1 MEKYTD
7 WYTTETA
14 KPYFSGRLPT
24 GQSGSIISVLPNYL
38 VTVHLLFHSLPPH
51 IGTKV
56 ENVDY
61 LYNKK
66 SQPSSWDFFMLNQF
80 RD

>member
-7 WYTTETA
+7 WYITETA

-24 GQSGSIISVLPNYL
+24 GQSGSIISVLRNNPAPA
-38 VTVHLLFHSLPPH
+38 HLLFHRLPPH

-66 SQPSSWDFFMLNQF
+66 SQPSGWDFFMLKQF
-80 RD
+80 WD